1 MFASAAHVFLLVC
14 VRSALRVGRSLP
26 PGPGCLGAGGP
37 QFRLFRVDAN
47 GISQVSRRSILCFCS
62 APRPRS
68 NRCAL
73 ALAVTSILPPL
84 RETTKASDN
93 ADFGAHS
100 RSFRTCSPTLR
111 VSCCHSR
118 ARLASGWLAGLYREG
133 VEPSGSLRKV
143 SDHEIILLSCPP
155 DAMRSTPDCRTRRTF
170 LHLSYSCA
178 SPCGPNDARD
188 TRPISAIGSPFL
200 L

>member
-1 MFASAAHVFLLVC
+1 MK
-14 VRSALRVGRSLP
+14 ALRLPTRVSAVTYFVRFRRPRDPPVFVSAVALLEELEVPSWPGRWVP
-26 PGPGCLGAGGP
+26 VARGAGRFTWTPVGY
-37 QFRLFRVDAN
+37 L
-47 GISQVSRRSILCFCS
+47 RSPGDPSCAF
-62 APRPRS
+62 APLPDPGRTDVPLPS
-68 NRCAL
+68 
-73 ALAVTSILPPL
+73 VTSILPPL

-143 SDHEIILLSCPP
+143 SDHMIVPLSCPP
-155 DAMRSTPDCRTRRTF
+155 DATHVSRQRLSPHGTP
-170 LHLSYSCA
+170 LPS
-178 SPCGPNDARD
+178 
-188 TRPISAIGSPFL
+188 IGSR
-200 L
+200 